1 MTSDKPD
8 NLSDPVVQE
17 ASSRAAPLG
26 PRGRRAVLEAS
37 ALLALL
43 FAEPGA
49 ETVAEVIAD
58 GAVMSS
64 VNLSEVA
71 TLLVRHGQDPSKTL
85 LPVLEQVSVEAFT
98 VDDALAAAALS
109 PRAAPNGL
117 SLADRACLALAKRL
131 NAPAVTADRAWS
143 QLDINVAVHLI
154 RP

>member
-8 NLSDPVVQE
+8 NVSDPAVQE
-17 ASSRAAPLG
+17 LTSRAAPLG
-26 PRGRRAVLEAS
+26 PPGTRAVLDAS

-98 VDDALAAAALS
+98 VDDALAAAQEMV
-109 PRAAPNGL
+109 
-117 SLADRACLALAKRL
+117 RACGPVARVMAGRL
-131 NAPAVTADRAWS
+131 RPQRRREPLECRPGWCPACRC
-143 QLDINVAVHLI
+143 VHSC
-154 RP
+154 RGAA

>member
-1 MTSDKPD
+1 
-8 NLSDPVVQE
+8 
-17 ASSRAAPLG
+17 
-26 PRGRRAVLEAS
+26 
-37 ALLALL
+37 LALL

-49 ETVAEVIAD
+49 ETVADVIAD

-98 VDDALAAAALS
+98 VDDTLAAAALS
-109 PRAAPNGL
+109 PRTAPNGL

-143 QLDINVAVHLI
+143 QLDINVAVHMI
-154 RP
+154 RS